1 MQAAYTYRAAGKDG
15 AVPALVSYSH
25 FSPQMISW
33 ESQAYEDMNPELRLG
48 DCLLE
53 EELECSG
60 RKDKIMLVC
69 SFK

>member
-1 MQAAYTYRAAGKDG
+1 
-15 AVPALVSYSH
+15 
-25 FSPQMISW
+25 MISW